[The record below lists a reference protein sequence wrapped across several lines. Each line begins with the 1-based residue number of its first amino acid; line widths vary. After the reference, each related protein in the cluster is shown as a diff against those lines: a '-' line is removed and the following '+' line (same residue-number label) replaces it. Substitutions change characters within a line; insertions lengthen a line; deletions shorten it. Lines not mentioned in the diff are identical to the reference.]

1 MAVMTITVI
10 ASRDI
15 LETIVKMNAVIAI
28 PMVYCIVMPILV
40 PVHMNTLILM
50 VLDVVAVLMASIL

>member
-1 MAVMTITVI
+1 MTITVI

-28 PMVYCIVMPILV
+28 PMVYYIVMPILV
-40 PVHMNTLILM
+40 PVHMNTLTLM
-50 VLDVVAVLMASIL
+50 VLDVVAVLMASIK

>member
-1 MAVMTITVI
+1 MTMIVI
-10 ASRDI
+10 ASKDI
-15 LETIVKMNAVIAI
+15 LEIIVMMNAVIAI

-40 PVHMNTLILM
+40 PVHMNILILM